1 MNGFLIQI
9 KNKTN
14 KIIKLNNEIAHE
26 RIPNTNQKLSPPAG
40 RPAFFPFFV
49 VHKVSRMFSPKPPG
63 RPAGPAQT
71 SPDRPRPAHTGPETD
86 NHTKNPRPAQTSP
99 DRPRPAQTC
108 PDRPR
113 NPQPPQKP
121 KTEIIVPST
130 SYPVDPAN
138 VLLAH
143 LSRSAHL

>member
-71 SPDRPRPAHTGPETD
+71 SPDRPRPA
-86 NHTKNPRPAQTSP
+86 QTCP
-99 DRPRPAQTC
+99 DRPRPAQKPTTT
-108 PDRPR
+108 PKTQDRNHSSIHLLSRGPGEGFFEVWPRAGRPR
-113 NPQPPQKP
+113 GPGEPF
-121 KTEIIVPST
+121 
-130 SYPVDPAN
+130 
-138 VLLAH
+138 
-143 LSRSAHL
+143 